1 MAQRPAGRAVRTK
14 GEDVAGRPVAIVTG
28 GGTGIGA
35 ASVRRLAE
43 RGYDVLINYAR
54 SRDAAEALATEL
66 IGSGADA
73 LAMQGDVAEDADCRA
88 LTAAAFERWGRID
101 ALVHSA
107 ATTQFVSMADLDGQ
121 SAADFQKI
129 YGVNVIGAYQ
139 MARAAQ
145 PALSASDAGAIVM
158 ISSVA
163 ALAGSGS
170 SYAYAASKGA
180 LNSLTIAL
188 ARNLAPVRV
197 NAVLPGAI
205 DGDWLRKGLGDQGFE
220 ATRRAVENSAA
231 LGKMSSPDDIGTV
244 VAWLVCDASVITGQ
258 LISADAG
265 ALLGRAQNLV
275 RR

>member
-1 MAQRPAGRAVRTK
+1 MS
-14 GEDVAGRPVAIVTG
+14 GRPVAIITG

-35 ASVRRLAE
+35 ASARRLAQ
-43 RGYDVLINYAR
+43 RGYDVLVNYSR
-54 SRDAAEALATEL
+54 SAEAAKAVEAEVKAA
-66 IGSGADA
+66 GGDA
-73 LAMQGDVAEDADCRA
+73 LAMMGNVAEDADCRA
-88 LTAAAFERWGRID
+88 LAKAAVDRWGRID
-101 ALVHSA
+101 AVVHSA
-107 ATTQFVSMADLDGQ
+107 ATTQFVSMTDLEGQ
-121 SAADFQKI
+121 NAADFQKI

-139 MARAAQ
+139 MARAAESELAKS
-145 PALSASDAGAIVM
+145 PFGAIVM

-180 LNSLTIAL
+180 LNTLTIAL

-205 DGDWLRKGLGDQGFE
+205 EGDWLRNGLGEQAYE
-220 ATRRAVENSAA
+220 ATRQAVEKSAA
-231 LGKMSSPDDIGTV
+231 LGRMSTPDDIAVT
-244 VAWLVCDASVITGQ
+244 VAWLVCDASVVTGQ

-265 ALLGRAQNLV
+265 AMLGRAQNLV